1 MWGFLKKDDQRA
13 STSTQKEE
21 PLACKE
27 SAELSVAAARST
39 EENRLS
45 SMTKL
50 TLTREQ
56 HKAEIFWALK
66 SVMSHFSY
74 NSAHDITDVFKEMF
88 PDSIIAQ
95 HMSCGPSKL
104 SYLISFGIA
113 PYFMDLL
120 LKELKDA
127 PCFVISFDES
137 FNEELEKEQMDFI
150 VWYFK
155 DGEVKSRYLS
165 SRCLGHTTAKDLK
178 RAFEE
183 CTEKLDLKNLIQV
196 SMDGPNV
203 NWKMLDLIVK
213 DRNSNETYPNL
224 LDMGSCSIHVVHG
237 AFRTGMKQ
245 TGWGIDLLLKS
256 LYSHLHETPAR
267 IEDYIKMTGSEVFP
281 LQFCGHRWLEDKRVA
296 ERAVEMW
303 PSLTTYITEIL
314 KKPKSQVPTSSSFST
329 FKSAVLNKLTTAK
342 LEFFMSTAAAMRPY
356 LQTFQSDGPL
366 LPFIAFE
373 LETLLQTLMGKFMK
387 RAVLEGANSAYK
399 IVRLNVLDSATH
411 VAPSEVDIGFAAKTT
426 LEKVYKEK
434 KISQLQVLEFRKECE
449 SMLATTVAKVQEWS
463 PLKYN
468 FARKLASLDPRVI
481 VSNQNQAIKMFQE
494 VLQRLIE
501 TRWKTSEEADTV
513 LAEYRKLVSDAKR
526 YQLDKFSSFKI
537 TTDRLDSFLF
547 EVLQK
552 QNESQ
557 QLWITT
563 QLILTLAH
571 GETTVERGFS
581 VNKEFLAPNLQE
593 TSLVAMRLVHSSM
606 QAAK

>member
-1 MWGFLKKDDQRA
+1 MEKNTSVWGFLKKDDQKA

-27 SAELSVAAARST
+27 SEELSVAAARST
-39 EENRLS
+39 EEKRSS

-56 HKAEIFWALK
+56 HEAEIFWALK

-74 NSAHDITDVFKEMF
+74 NSAHDITDVFKAMF

-95 HMSCGPSKL
+95 HMSCGPTKL

-127 PCFVISFDES
+127 LCFVISFDES
-137 FNEELEKEQMDFI
+137 FNKEPEKEQMDFI
-150 VWYFK
+150 VRYFK

-165 SRCLGHTTAKDLK
+165 SGFLGHTTAKDLK

-203 NWKMLDLIVK
+203 NWKMLDLIVE

-224 LDMGSCSIHVVHG
+224 LDVGSCSLHVVHG
-237 AFRTGMKQ
+237 AFRTSMKQ
-245 TGWGIDLLLKS
+245 TGWVIDLLLKS

-267 IEDYIKMTGSEVFP
+267 REDYTKMTGSEVFP

-296 ERAVEMW
+296 ERTVEMW
-303 PSLTTYITEIL
+303 PSLTTCITEIL
-314 KKPKSQVPTSSSFST
+314 KKPKSQVLLPVHFQL
-329 FKSAVLNKLTTAK
+329 KSAVLNKLTTAK
-342 LEFFMSTAAAMRPY
+342 LEFFMSIAAAMRPY

-366 LPFIAFE
+366 LPFITSE

-399 IVRLNVLDSATH
+399 IAKLNVLDSATH

-449 SMLATTVAKVQEWS
+449 SMLATVAKIQERS
-463 PLKYN
+463 PLKYC
-468 FARKLASLDPRVI
+468 
-481 VSNQNQAIKMFQE
+481 VS
-494 VLQRLIE
+494 
-501 TRWKTSEEADTV
+501 
-513 LAEYRKLVSDAKR
+513 
-526 YQLDKFSSFKI
+526 
-537 TTDRLDSFLF
+537 
-547 EVLQK
+547 
-552 QNESQ
+552 
-557 QLWITT
+557 
-563 QLILTLAH
+563 
-571 GETTVERGFS
+571 
-581 VNKEFLAPNLQE
+581 
-593 TSLVAMRLVHSSM
+593 
-606 QAAK
+606 

>member
-1 MWGFLKKDDQRA
+1 MAIRFNKEWMNKVEYKDWLLPEPSNNTKAKCRLCMRSFSLSNMGEPALKSHTEGKKHQNAVKTSGKNTSVWGFLKKDDQKA

-21 PLACKE
+21 PLECKE
-27 SAELSVAAARST
+27 SEELSVAAARST
-39 EENRLS
+39 EEKRSS

-74 NSAHDITDVFKEMF
+74 NSAHDITDVFKAMF

-95 HMSCGPSKL
+95 HMSCGPTKL

-127 PCFVISFDES
+127 TCFVISFDES

-150 VWYFK
+150 VRYFK

-165 SRCLGHTTAKDLK
+165 SGFLGHTTAKDLK

-183 CTEKLDLKNLIQV
+183 CTEKLDLKSLIQV

-203 NWKMLDLIVK
+203 NWKMLDLIVE

-224 LDMGSCSIHVVHG
+224 LDVGSCSLHVVHG

-267 IEDYIKMTGSEVFP
+267 REDYTKMTGSEVFP

-329 FKSAVLNKLTTAK
+329 VKSAVLNKLTIAK
-342 LEFFMSTAAAMRPY
+342 LEFFMSIAAAMRPY

-366 LPFIAFE
+366 LPFITSE

-387 RAVLEGANSAYK
+387 RAVLEGANSACK
-399 IVRLNVLDSATH
+399 IAKLNMLDSATH

-426 LEKVYKEK
+426 LEKVYKEE
-434 KISQLQVLEFRKECE
+434 KISQLQVLEFRKEKNV
-449 SMLATTVAKVQEWS
+449 SVLATTVAKIQERS
-463 PLKYN
+463 PFKYN
-468 FARKLASLDPRVI
+468 FARKLASLDPRVM
-481 VSNQNQAIKMFQE
+481 VSNPDQAVKMFQE
-494 VLQRLIE
+494 VL
-501 TRWKTSEEADTV
+501 
-513 LAEYRKLVSDAKR
+513 
-526 YQLDKFSSFKI
+526 
-537 TTDRLDSFLF
+537 
-547 EVLQK
+547 
-552 QNESQ
+552 
-557 QLWITT
+557 
-563 QLILTLAH
+563 
-571 GETTVERGFS
+571 
-581 VNKEFLAPNLQE
+581 
-593 TSLVAMRLVHSSM
+593 
-606 QAAK
+606 